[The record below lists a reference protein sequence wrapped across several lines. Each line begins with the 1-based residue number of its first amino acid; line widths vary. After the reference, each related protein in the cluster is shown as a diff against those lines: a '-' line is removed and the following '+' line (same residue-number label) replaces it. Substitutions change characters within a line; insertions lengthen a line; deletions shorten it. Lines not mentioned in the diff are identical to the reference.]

1 MIKGFYP
8 RQKFY
13 KNISNTFD
21 GVVHTTRTQIRD
33 AEKEERFHLA
43 LLGFGLEYD
52 PEYDF
57 YYSDEGAL
65 MSDAGTSIE
74 ELIKY
79 PWYKDCL
86 GEGYEMVYGK
96 PVPVLSGNQSGRA
109 IYCKN
114 YREIVAKYKQITEQ
128 NDLEENGGI
137 QDSNPYS
144 TGYDKDGNPIIVDN
158 PKLRS

>member
-8 RQKFY
+8 YQKFY

-43 LLGFGLEYD
+43 LLSSGFEYN

-57 YYSDEGAL
+57 YFSDEGAL

-74 ELIKY
+74 ELTKY

-86 GEGYEMVYGK
+86 EEGYEMVYGN
-96 PVPVLSGNQSGRA
+96 PIPVLSGVKTGKA

-114 YREIVAKYKQITEQ
+114 YREILARYKQITEQ
-128 NDLEENGGI
+128 NNLGQNSEN
-137 QDSNPYS
+137 QDINPYS
-144 TGYDKDGNPIIVDN
+144 IGYDKDGNPMIVDN